1 MAIVSNNKKLDTAL
15 KTISEVSNH
24 LEVPQHVLRF
34 WESKFSE
41 IKPQKLKGSRRY
53 YSNEDVAILQKIKNL
68 LYTEGY
74 TIKGVQK
81 SLKGSSKKLNDAQNF
96 QDDPPNHSFKFEKP
110 DSKSSDFLNKSQIK
124 SLKKILQNLKNIK
137 AKYEKTLNFSD

>member
-15 KTISEVSNH
+15 KTISEVSNQ

-53 YSNEDVAILQKIKNL
+53 YSNEDVAILEKIKKL
-68 LYTEGY
+68 LYAEGY

-81 SLKGSSKKLNDAQNF
+81 SLKNGAKNQSE
-96 QDDPPNHSFKFEKP
+96 DPPNHSFKFEKT
-110 DSKSSDFLNKSQIK
+110 DSKKSEFLNETQINA
-124 SLKKILQNLKNIK
+124 LKKILQNLKNIK
-137 AKYEKTLNFSD
+137 EKYEKTLNFSD